1 MDLSRYE
8 AVVVDDWRAAPAA
21 DYAVL
26 GDPVAHS
33 LSPRLHTWAYSVLG
47 LERSYVAIRVAPG
60 EVGEAL
66 DHLRALGYRGVN
78 VTVPHKAEAFAWCQ
92 SHDEWATRV
101 GVVNT
106 IDLRTR
112 HGANTDA
119 PGFLASLMG
128 VAVGR
133 ALVLGA
139 GGSAVAVV
147 RALECAGWDVTV
159 WARRPEAA
167 QALGV
172 GVASTLGTEGFDL
185 VVNATSAGLV
195 GETLPVEWQGQGLAY
210 DLVYGAAARPFL
222 EAAEQ
227 AGWAT
232 QDGLPMLI
240 HQAALALAQWEGCE
254 PPVAAMQCAVR
265 PVPYSREHQA
275 VIRGHL
281 QRGQL
286 VVVPTETVF
295 GLAANALDPEA
306 VARIFAAKGRPADNP
321 LIVHV
326 RDVAQAQRLATEW
339 PDLAQK
345 LADAFWPGPL
355 TMVLPKQAQV
365 PAITTAGLDSV
376 ALRCPRHPVMQALL
390 ADLDFPLAAPS
401 ANLSESLSPTTLDDL
416 EPRLTRRAAAVLQG
430 EPTEFGIESTVVRVT
445 PDGVRLLRP
454 GAISRSEIEAVVG
467 ELMAND
473 PEEKASPGLRKR
485 HYAPRTPI
493 HLVDQLD
500 ASVAGLVI
508 GNAANG
514 PHQVAMPAE
523 PYAYAQRLYRELAR
537 LDRGGHEAIFIQRP
551 PNTPE
556 WEAVH
561 DRLNRM
567 VG

>member
-33 LSPRLHTWAYSVLG
+33 LSPRLHTWAYADLG
-47 LERSYVAIRVAPG
+47 LGRSYAAIRVPAG

-78 VTVPHKAEAFAWCQ
+78 VTVPHKAEAFAWCNN
-92 SHDEWATRV
+92 HDEWATQV

-119 PGFLASLMG
+119 PGFLASLAG
-128 VAVGR
+128 VAAGR

-147 RALECAGWDVTV
+147 RALESAGWEVTV
-159 WARRPEAA
+159 WARRSEAA
-167 QALGV
+167 AALGV
-172 GVASTLGTEGFDL
+172 GVASSLSTEGFDL
-185 VVNATSAGLV
+185 VVNATSAGLA
-195 GETLPVEWQGQGLAY
+195 GEALPVQWQGQGMAY
-210 DLVYGAAARPFL
+210 DLVYGAAARSFL
-222 EAAEQ
+222 AAAGQ
-227 AGWAT
+227 AGWVT
-232 QDGLPMLI
+232 QDGLLMLV
-240 HQAALALAQWEGCE
+240 HQAALALAMWEGCA
-254 PPVAAMQCAVR
+254 PPVAAMECAAR
-265 PVPYSREHQA
+265 PVSYSGDHRA
-275 VIRGHL
+275 VIQGHL
-281 QRGQL
+281 ERGQL

-295 GLAANALDPEA
+295 GLAANALDPAA

-326 RDVAQAQRLATEW
+326 RNVAQAQSLAAEW
-339 PDLAQK
+339 PELAQK
-345 LADAFWPGPL
+345 LAEAFWPGPL
-355 TMVLPKQAQV
+355 TMVLPKQAHV

-376 ALRCPRHPVMQALL
+376 ALRCPRHPVLQALL

-401 ANLSESLSPTTLDDL
+401 ANLSENLSPTSVSDLDPEL
-416 EPRLTRRAAAVLQG
+416 ARRAAAVLEG

-445 PDGVRLLRP
+445 TDGVQLLRP
-454 GAISRSEIEAVVG
+454 GSISRAQLEAVVG
-467 ELMAND
+467 PLLPSNAGD
-473 PEEKASPGLRKR
+473 KGSPGLRKR
-485 HYAPRTPI
+485 HYAPQTPI
-493 HLVDQLD
+493 HLVDKLE
-500 ASVAGLVI
+500 ASMPGLVL
-508 GNAANG
+508 GSAG
-514 PHQVAMPAE
+514 GSHQVAMPTD
-523 PYAYAQRLYRELAR
+523 PQAYAQSLYRTLAAM
-537 LDRGGHEAIFIQRP
+537 DRAGHEAIFIQRP
-551 PNTPE
+551 PMTPE

>member
-8 AVVVDDWRAAPAA
+8 AVVVDDWRLAPAA

-26 GDPVAHS
+26 GDPVVHS
-33 LSPRLHTWAYSVLG
+33 LSPRLHTWAYTALG

-60 EVGEAL
+60 EVSEAL

-78 VTVPHKAEAFAWCQ
+78 LTVPHKLEAFGWCP
-92 SHDEWATRV
+92 SHEEWAARV

-119 PGFLASLMG
+119 PGFLASLAG
-128 VAVGR
+128 LAVGR

-147 RALECAGWDVTV
+147 RALVSVGWDVTV

-167 QALGV
+167 AALGV
-172 GVASTLGTEGFDL
+172 GVANTLRTKGFDL
-185 VVNATSAGLV
+185 VVNATSAGLA
-195 GETLPVEWQGQGLAY
+195 GETLPVEWAGTGLAY
-210 DLVYGAAARPFL
+210 DLVYGPAAQPFL
-222 EAAEQ
+222 QAAHQ

-232 QDGLPMLI
+232 QDGLSMLI
-240 HQAALALAQWEGCE
+240 HQAALALDQWEGCE
-254 PPVAAMQCAVR
+254 PPVAAMECAVR
-265 PVPYSREHQA
+265 PVPYSGEHQA
-275 VIRGHL
+275 LVQGHL

-326 RDVAQAQRLATEW
+326 RDVAQAQSLAAEW

-355 TMVLPKQAQV
+355 TMVLPKQAHV

-376 ALRCPRHPVMQALL
+376 ALRCPRHPVLPALL
-390 ADLDFPLAAPS
+390 ADLEFPLAAPS
-401 ANLSESLSPTTLDDL
+401 ANLSESLSPTSLADLDPL
-416 EPRLTRRAAAVLQG
+416 LTRHAAAVLQG

-454 GAISRSEIEAVVG
+454 GAISRAQVESVVG
-467 ELMAND
+467 ALQQPQD
-473 PEEKASPGLRKR
+473 EEKASPGLRIR

-500 ASVAGLVI
+500 ASHPGLVM
-508 GNAANG
+508 GSVAG
-514 PHQVAMPAE
+514 PHQVAMPTE
-523 PYAYAQRLYRELAR
+523 PQAYAQRLYRELAR
-537 LDRGGHEAIFIQRP
+537 LDRAGYEAIFIQRP
-551 PNTPE
+551 PSTPE
-556 WEAVH
+556 WEAIH